1 MNALPSP
8 AAFDRYADNVQDP
21 DAQREAH
28 LAEVEDALRNDCAAT
43 HVRMPQPLPLAQAFE
58 RAQALL
64 LPSQDAPCADYP
76 VAALGPLAD
85 AASDLAAGAQVA
97 EAMAGQSLLAAAA
110 LITQS
115 LANVRSL
122 DGAMKPLTVYAI
134 TIANSGD
141 GKDSADRAALAKI
154 HERQRAE
161 GKAYQRA
168 MAQLAARPKGKKGA
182 PVDDLPPAPYRLCA
196 DLTIE
201 GLRRSFSEGIA
212 AQGIFSTEAGAVLS
226 GHAMTP
232 ENRTKTAAVLCGLWD
247 RGHLSVVRAGTGRTE
262 RYGVRLSAHLLLQ
275 PAALGDVL
283 ADETLAGIGFWP
295 RFMLAWPAPLA
306 PRKFKPWRPDSS
318 AATMAYWCRCDELLE
333 RRMPSDCDALP
344 IIEPSAEATR
354 LLAGFFERM
363 EHEARRGDLRDVRP
377 FALRATELACR
388 IGGVLAAWTG
398 ADAFDAEHARCGI
411 ALAAYSVDSWQQ
423 ALAGKAD
430 PAPGWALTLYRWLAD
445 RHEPVPLRDLT
456 KLAPAS
462 VRPAMRRDQAIDR
475 LRSVGLVDVTDNS
488 IIARGVDYARQ

>member
-1 MNALPSP
+1 MAVVTVEIPRAAPAL
-8 AAFDRYADNVQDP
+8 A
-21 DAQREAH
+21 
-28 LAEVEDALRNDCAAT
+28 
-43 HVRMPQPLPLAQAFE
+43 PLPLAQALE
-58 RAQALL
+58 RAQSLL
-64 LPSQDAPCADYP
+64 LPEQEAPGANYP
-76 VAALGPLAD
+76 VAALGQLAD
-85 AASDLAAGAQVA
+85 AANELAAGAQVDV
-97 EAMAGQSLLAAAA
+97 AMAGQSLLAAAA

-115 LANVRSL
+115 IGNVRSL
-122 DGAMKPLTVYAI
+122 DGATKPLSVYAM
-134 TIANSGD
+134 TVANSGD
-141 GKDSADRAALAKI
+141 GKDSADRVALLKI
-154 HERQRAE
+154 HEHQRAE
-161 GKAYQRA
+161 GKAYQA
-168 MAQLAARPKGKKGA
+168 ALAQLAAKPKGKKGA
-182 PVDDLPPAPYRLCA
+182 PRDDDLPPAPYRLCA

-232 ENRTKTAAVLCGLWD
+232 ENRTKTAATLCGIWD

-283 ADETLAGIGFWP
+283 ADDTLSGIGFWP
-295 RFMLAWPAPLA
+295 RFLLAWPAPLA
-306 PRKFKPWRPDSS
+306 PRKFQPWRPDSS
-318 AATMAYWCRCDELLE
+318 AAVMAYWCRCEELLAQ
-333 RRMPSDCDALP
+333 RMPADCDALP

-388 IGGVLAAWTG
+388 VGGVLAAWTG
-398 ADAFDAEHARCGI
+398 ADHLDVDHARSGI
-411 ALAAYSVDSWQQ
+411 ALAAYSVDAWQT

-445 RHEPVPLRDLT
+445 RAEPVPTRDIPRIG
-456 KLAPAS
+456 PAS
-462 VRPAMRRDQAIDR
+462 VRPAARRDQAIDR

-488 IIARGVDYARQ
+488 ILARGVDHARQ